1 MAIHTSFNLI
11 YSIMTNLWS
20 YIKPAIKWSW
30 HHIDSS
36 FRFLWNNKISVIVIL
51 LPILCYVFRFGSNGL
66 SNDTEKWSQFGDYIG
81 GTYSVILSILVI
93 YIARNLTRKDE
104 ASNRRKN
111 AIDEIFKQIIKI
123 ESLTSGPQKASAA
136 NKLLRLTH
144 EHQLHISEGL
154 CQDMENLANYY
165 IRISNNAPINIAY
178 ENSMKEKLKDEYD
191 GN

>member
-1 MAIHTSFNLI
+1 MFGDPIIFEKLNKCSLMAMSNLR
-11 YSIMTNLWS
+11 TFFRVTLRWR
-20 YIKPAIKWSW
+20 WR
-30 HHIDSS
+30 HIVSS
-36 FRFLWNNKISVIVIL
+36 ISVVVIL
-51 LPILCYVFRFGSNGL
+51 LPILCYILRFAGNGL
-66 SNDTEKWSQFGDYIG
+66 SDDTEKWAQFGDYIG

-123 ESLTSGPQKASAA
+123 ESLTQGTQKASAA
-136 NKLLRLTH
+136 NRLLRLTH

-165 IRISNNAPINIAY
+165 IRISNNAPVDIAY

>member
-1 MAIHTSFNLI
+1 
-11 YSIMTNLWS
+11 MTDLRTCIRN
-20 YIKPAIKWSW
+20 AIKWCLTRIVLSW
-30 HHIDSS
+30 K
-36 FRFLWNNKISVIVIL
+36 FLWNNKISVVVIL

-66 SNDTEKWSQFGDYIG
+66 SNDTEKWAQFGDYIG

-123 ESLTSGPQKASAA
+123 GSLAPGTQKAGAA
-136 NKLLRLTH
+136 NRLLRLTH

-154 CQDMENLANYY
+154 CHDMEELANYY
-165 IRISNNAPINIAY
+165 IGVSNGTATENIEY
-178 ENSMKEKLKDEYD
+178 EVRMKDKLKDEYD